1 MEYSDVE
8 KIHIKNNNGLQD
20 NELEVFLAA
29 AGRYGLNPLA
39 NQIYARVSGGRS
51 GRRLGFMTGIDG
63 YRAIA
68 DRTGS
73 YAGNDDPVFDS
84 EDKPQKATVTVYK
97 IVGGARC
104 PFTATARW
112 DQYYPGD
119 QSGRMWK
126 RMPHLML
133 GKCAEALALRKA
145 FPAQLAG
152 LYTQEEMDQAGP
164 GLNSADSI
172 TVDSSENQEA
182 RDYAKAICKPLP
194 ENPSGEVL
202 GPVGKEQIMALL
214 DSAGLDIFE
223 LRAAMSKTIPNVPQ
237 DEADWPNDWMA
248 RVVKWA
254 AAKQAENEASEP
266 EIVTSE

>member
-84 EDKPQKATVTVYK
+84 EENPQKATVTVYK
-97 IVGGARC
+97 IVGGHDVRSLQ
-104 PFTATARW
+104 P
-112 DQYYPGD
+112 
-119 QSGRMWK
+119 
-126 RMPHLML
+126 L
-133 GKCAEALALRKA
+133 GGISTI
-145 FPAQLAG
+145 QV
-152 LYTQEEMDQAGP
+152 T
-164 GLNSADSI
+164 S
-172 TVDSSENQEA
+172 
-182 RDYAKAICKPLP
+182 
-194 ENPSGEVL
+194 
-202 GPVGKEQIMALL
+202 
-214 DSAGLDIFE
+214 
-223 LRAAMSKTIPNVPQ
+223 RAACG
-237 DEADWPNDWMA
+237 
-248 RVVKWA
+248 
-254 AAKQAENEASEP
+254 NECH
-266 EIVTSE
+266 T